1 MENDETK
8 SRYHRLEK
16 PEFISKIPAHLVAR
30 LDDKERWLVET
41 LSKLD
46 FKTDWVVD
54 KVIESNEQQIDI
66 DVRLQK
72 IESWKAVL
80 SGKWALLGAVGVMVV
95 TALLSAGAKTLVE
108 HFFKGGP

>member
-8 SRYHRLEK
+8 SRYHRLTK
-16 PEFISKIPAHLVAR
+16 PEFASKIPAHLVAK
-30 LDDKERWLVET
+30 LDEKERWLVET

-54 KVIESNEQQIDI
+54 QVIDSNEQQIDI

-72 IESWKAVL
+72 IENWKAVL
-80 SGKWALLGAVGVMVV
+80 SGKWALLGAVGLMVL

-108 HFFKGGP
+108 HFLKGGP